1 MKIKEGSNAGIVGVV
16 GNVKDS
22 TVMVKVADN
31 TVLEFKKAAIS
42 AVLNDEKSSADAQD
56 EKSSKKA

>member
-1 MKIKEGSNAGIVGVV
+1 
-16 GNVKDS
+16 
-22 TVMVKVADN
+22 
-31 TVLEFKKAAIS
+31 VLEFKKAAIS